1 MSSLLLLGLFIVFM
15 ILGLPFVVCLGLAC
29 ALTLLTLPIG
39 SVIPLAQASV
49 AAIDSFTLIAI
60 PLFLLM
66 GNLMTDGGLTDRLM
80 AFTRSLVGRFRGG
93 LAMANVLAGL
103 FFAGISGSAIAD
115 LVAIG
120 SVVIPAMKKEG
131 YSPSF
136 SGAITSGAALLGPII
151 PPSILMILYGVQSG
165 ASITRLFLGGVIPG
179 ILIAILL
186 LAYVYYLGRRQNFP
200 VSKVASVSEVVRTFR
215 SAAPSLMTPVIIV
228 MGVVYGI
235 FTVTE
240 SAAIAVAY
248 AAILSIL
255 VYRTVSMPNLWKL
268 LHRTSADTAV
278 IMLLIAFSAVA
289 AWILAIERVPMKLVA
304 LLLSLGFDKPMTL
317 LAINAILL
325 LLGLA
330 IEPAPALILIV
341 PVLIPLA
348 HAYNIDLVHLG
359 LILVINLNLGLLTP
373 PVALANMISARIAGI
388 STREQLP
395 DVWPIFGIH
404 FVVLMFVTYAPWLVL
419 ALPNA
424 VMN

>member
-1 MSSLLLLGLFIVFM
+1 
-15 ILGLPFVVCLGLAC
+15 
-29 ALTLLTLPIG
+29 LTLLTLPIG
-39 SVIPLAQASV
+39 SIIPLAQTSV
-49 AAIDSFTLIAI
+49 AGIDAFTLIAI

-66 GNLMTDGGLTDRLM
+66 GNLMMDGGLTDRLM

-131 YSPSF
+131 YSPGF

-179 ILIAILL
+179 IMIAFLL
-186 LAYVYYLGRRQNFP
+186 LAYVYYLGRRRNFP
-200 VSKVASVSEVVRTFR
+200 VSTVSSIGEIVYTFR
-215 SAAPSLMTPVIIV
+215 RAVPSLVTPVIIV
-228 MGVVYGI
+228 LGVVYGI

-240 SAAIAVAY
+240 SASIAVVY
-248 AAILSIL
+248 AAILSLL
-255 VYRTVSMPNLWKL
+255 VYRTVNIPTLWKL
-268 LHRTSADTAV
+268 LHRTAADTAV

-289 AWILAIERVPMKLVA
+289 AWILAIERVPVKLVE
-304 LLLSLGFDKPMTL
+304 LVLSLGFDKHMTL
-317 LAINAILL
+317 LAINVILL
-325 LLGLA
+325 LLGLF
-330 IEPAPALILIV
+330 IEPAPGLILIV

-348 HAYNIDLVHLG
+348 QVYHIDFVHLG
-359 LILVINLNLGLLTP
+359 LIIVINLNLGLLTP
-373 PVALANMISARIAGI
+373 PVALANMISARLAGI
-388 STREQLP
+388 STKQQLP

-404 FVVLMFVTYAPWLVL
+404 FLVLMIITYVPWLVL